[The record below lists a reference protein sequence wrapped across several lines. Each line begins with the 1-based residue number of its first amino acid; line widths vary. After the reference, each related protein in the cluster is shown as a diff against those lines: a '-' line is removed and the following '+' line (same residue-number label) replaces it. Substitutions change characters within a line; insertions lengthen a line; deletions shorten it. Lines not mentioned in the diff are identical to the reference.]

1 MWLVYERNVNAL
13 RIHLMK
19 VAVIGFGDTGGKK
32 LVN

>member
-1 MWLVYERNVNAL
+1 MWLVCERNVNAL

-19 VAVIGFGDTGGKK
+19 VAVIGFGDIVARK